1 MTHPSH
7 RFLTHPLLLL
17 YSFVYKPNQI
27 HHHTT
32 TTTPHHPPPRYEMQ
46 MFQRYNIS
54 GSGSISPDEFHE
66 ALRRETDPKLVEG
79 FMAYAS
85 GSMQNF

>member
-1 MTHPSH
+1 
-7 RFLTHPLLLL
+7 
-17 YSFVYKPNQI
+17 
-27 HHHTT
+27 
-32 TTTPHHPPPRYEMQ
+32 MQ